1 MLTVPEIA
9 ERLRVAVSTVYA
21 LVEAG
26 KLGAFRIGPNDGAIR
41 VSEEQLE
48 AYLNTCRSLPHSE
61 PGATETSV
69 Q

>member
-1 MLTVPEIA
+1 MLTVPEVA

-41 VSEEQLE
+41 VSEQQLE
-48 AYLNTCRSLPHSE
+48 AYLNACRSFPHSIE
-61 PGATETSV
+61 NSSDEA
-69 Q
+69 

>member
-1 MLTVPEIA
+1 MLTVPEVA

-21 LVEAG
+21 LVESG

-48 AYLNTCRSLPHSE
+48 AYLEACRSLPHSD
-61 PGATETSV
+61 AQAAKTE
-69 Q
+69 

>member
-21 LVEAG
+21 LVELG
-26 KLGAFRIGPNDGAIR
+26 KLQAFRIGPNDGAIR

-48 AYLNTCRSLPHSE
+48 TYLNTCRSLPHSE
-61 PGATETSV
+61 PADSPAE
-69 Q
+69 

>member
-1 MLTVPEIA
+1 MLTVPEVA

-21 LVEAG
+21 LVETG

-48 AYLNTCRSLPHSE
+48 TYLNTCRSLPHSIE
-61 PGATETSV
+61 NSSDKA
-69 Q
+69 